1 MNNKITDCALALV
14 RVQDAWNAAAKVWN
28 PEKLASLYLE
38 DALFY
43 GGRAGHSVGAP
54 AIRSYFDSYAGVIRS
69 AYLELVEQEI
79 LRLDDSSF
87 VAQGY
92 GDFSFVLEGGAST
105 KSVLRTTLIIVKQDD
120 LLKIRLHHFSVTPD
134 VPPLGQS

>member
-1 MNNKITDCALALV
+1 MKNHIDDCVLALKA
-14 RVQDAWNAAAKVWN
+14 VQDAWNAAAKIWN
-28 PEKLASLYLE
+28 PEKLASLYLD

-43 GGRAGHSVGAP
+43 GGRAGHSVGSD
-54 AIRSYFDSYAGVIRS
+54 AIQSYFGSYTGVIKS
-69 AYLELVEQEI
+69 AHLELVEQEI
-79 LRLDDSSF
+79 RRLDGSSF

-92 GDFSFVLEGGAST
+92 GDFAFVLEGGIST

-120 LLKIRLHHFSVTPD
+120 ALRIRLHHFSVTPS